1 MFQQIQ
7 PGLQD
12 NRNQKHNELT
22 LLHVHHAINTSLACF
37 AGALLI
43 QKEYVNKGKNL
54 QGVFQKMALY
64 FTSLPGSEMCN
75 PKN

>member
-1 MFQQIQ
+1 M
-7 PGLQD
+7 LQT
-12 NRNQKHNELT
+12 RHSRV
-22 LLHVHHAINTSLACF
+22 LLVHYCNLIYCILICR
-37 AGALLI
+37 I

>member
-1 MFQQIQ
+1 MFQQMQ

-22 LLHVHHAINTSLACF
+22 LLHVHHAINTSLA
-37 AGALLI
+37 I
-43 QKEYVNKGKNL
+43 EKEYVNKGKNL

-64 FTSLPGSEMCN
+64 FTSVPGSEMCN